1 MDKKEGKGG
10 TPRGERREEEE
21 EEGESVRNTVLL
33 DVPCRKSTW
42 VLLSLE
48 AEMG

>member
-1 MDKKEGKGG
+1 MDRKEGKEGG
-10 TPRGERREEEE
+10 GRRGG
-21 EEGESVRNTVLL
+21 GESVRNTVLL